1 MRENEEKDG
10 REPKDPL
17 SEVERL
23 LRSLDRPGD
32 YCAGGRMFAHMPL
45 VDNNAID
52 AATRRGDGSSIE
64 VQIKTRSKR
73 RRPVCDDRSQAAGRL
88 V

>member
-1 MRENEEKDG
+1 MSRSYGNPAGFGKHA
-10 REPKDPL
+10 
-17 SEVERL
+17 ERQT
-23 LRSLDRPGD
+23 
-32 YCAGGRMFAHMPL
+32 AGRMPKEGVDVHMPL